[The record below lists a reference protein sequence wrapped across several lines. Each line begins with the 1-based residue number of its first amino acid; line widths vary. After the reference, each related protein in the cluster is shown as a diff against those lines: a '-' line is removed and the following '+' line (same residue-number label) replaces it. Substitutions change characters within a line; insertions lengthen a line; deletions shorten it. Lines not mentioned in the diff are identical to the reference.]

1 MTLLEALS
9 PDFLFA
15 FLRGFSLNLS
25 ASLLALA
32 IGLPLAFV
40 AALGMTS
47 RVGIVA
53 RVFKTYNRLLQAL
66 PVFVILYFVSGL
78 LPSGGASLG
87 PLADMRPLVLLVLSA
102 IPYVAGYGADQFVA
116 MFRHLRKGDRRAALL
131 VIPSF
136 GRALQMVISTSC
148 LGAAIGVP
156 EAMSVV
162 IFTAEQMTDEAAR
175 LMFFV
180 AVGLLFVVA
189 QRICVTP
196 FVILHRVADRR
207 ALSAQ
212 VTADL
217 AR

>member
-1 MTLLEALS
+1 MMLLEAVS
-9 PDFLFA
+9 PDFLLA
-15 FLRGFSLNLS
+15 FLRGFSLNLG
-25 ASLLALA
+25 ASVLALM

-40 AALGMTS
+40 TALGILSSARTVS
-47 RVGIVA
+47 RLF
-53 RVFKTYNRLLQAL
+53 RTYNRLLHAL
-66 PVFVILYFVSGL
+66 PVFVVLFFLSGL
-78 LPSGGASLG
+78 LPNGGTWLG
-87 PLADMRPLVLLVLSA
+87 PISEIRPLVLLVLGN
-102 IPYVAGYGADQFVA
+102 IPYVAAYGADQFVA
-116 MFRHLRKGDRRAALL
+116 MFRHLRNGDRRAALL
-131 VIPSF
+131 VIPSC

-175 LMFFV
+175 LLFFV

-207 ALSAQ
+207 ALSAE
-212 VTADL
+212 VTADA

>member
-1 MTLLEALS
+1 MMLLEAVS
-9 PDFLFA
+9 PDFLMA
-15 FLRGFSLNLS
+15 FLRGFSLNLG
-25 ASLLALA
+25 ASVLALA
-32 IGLPLAFV
+32 IGLPLALV
-40 AALGMTS
+40 TALGMLS
-47 RVGIVA
+47 RVTIVA
-53 RVFKTYNRLLQAL
+53 RLFRTYNRLLHAL
-66 PVFVILYFVSGL
+66 PVFVVLFFLSGL
-78 LPSGGASLG
+78 LPNGGARLG
-87 PLADMRPLVLLVLSA
+87 PLAEMRPLVLLVLGN
-102 IPYVAGYGADQFVA
+102 IPYVAAYGADQFVA
-116 MFRHLRKGDRRAALL
+116 MFRHLRQGDRRAALL

-136 GRALQMVISTSC
+136 GRALQMVISSSC

-175 LMFFV
+175 LLFFV

-207 ALSAQ
+207 ALSDQ
-212 VTADL
+212 VIADA